1 MALWLKHRGTFSVQ
15 QINYFPSGAT
25 AVAIIAL
32 LGTAVWTDYNKK
44 RYQVN
49 LLICAA
55 MLVSAVLLLCQDST
69 SVGGAFFL
77 SFFSSS
83 FPSNPHPY

>member
-25 AVAIIAL
+25 AVAIVGL

-55 MLVSAVLLLCQDST
+55 MLVSAVLLLCQDNT
-69 SVGGAFFL
+69 TVGGAF
-77 SFFSSS
+77 SSTS
-83 FPSNPHPY
+83 SLRSAR